1 LAQPISQVIP
11 SMEKLAVCRFAAAIS
26 FFTFGALF
34 SVATSETASVFFSL
48 QPTNK
53 RLASVI
59 VNIDFKKFMVIGVLI
74 D

>member
-1 LAQPISQVIP
+1 MAQVIP
-11 SMEKLAVCRFAAAIS
+11 FMVKLAVCKFAAAIS
-26 FFTFGALF
+26 FFTFGALL
-34 SVATSETASVFFSL
+34 SVAVSETASPVFSL

-59 VNIDFKKFMVIGVLI
+59 VNIDFEKFIIIGVLI